1 MKKILLFGLVTV
13 GGHLTYAQQTT
24 GKLVYERVSQMQ
36 ITLSDD
42 QASEHIRN
50 MLPRTR
56 TENFELTFGNN
67 QSLWKQSEKEME
79 EPTVFGDGAIQIRT
93 ASFGSDDVLYYNF
106 DSKTRVERRELFD
119 KTFIV
124 DDSIRSLKWKMTG
137 ETKDILGHKC
147 MKATSTQISKRTQ
160 MVMNDGAM
168 EKKEIDDT
176 SVVIAWF
183 ATDIP
188 VQAGPAEYQGQLPGL
203 ILEMD
208 IANGRQTFKALNI
221 SKDADIAQIKAPTGK
236 KRYTADEF
244 QKERNKMFEQMQKN
258 GNGPGRVMRVMN

>member
-1 MKKILLFGLVTV
+1 MMLIAAVTAV
-13 GGHLTYAQQTT
+13 SYTGYAQQTT
-24 GKLVYERVSQMQ
+24 GKVVYERVAQMQ
-36 ITLSDD
+36 IRLSGGPAEESI
-42 QASEHIRN
+42 QN

-56 TENFELTFGNN
+56 KDEFELQFANG
-67 QSLWKQSEKEME
+67 QSIWKQVEKEME
-79 EPTVFGDGAIQIRT
+79 EPMSFGDGAIQIRT
-93 ASFGSDDVLYYNF
+93 ASFGSDDVVYYNF
-106 DSKTRVERRELFD
+106 EAGKRVDRRELFD

-147 MKATSTQISKRTQ
+147 MKATSSQVSKRTQ
-160 MVMNDGAM
+160 TLMEDGKIQ
-168 EKKEIDDT
+168 KKDVVDT
-176 SVVIAWF
+176 SEVVAWF

-208 IANGRQTFKALNI
+208 VANGRQVYKAI
-221 SKDADIAQIKAPTGK
+221 SLSAEADVAQIKAPTGK

-244 QKERNKMFEQMQKN
+244 QKERAKMFEQMEKS
-258 GNGPGRVMRVMN
+258 GGGGGRVMRVVN